1 MAGLFPL
8 NQKAIEKLSDL
19 TIQKVESRILD
30 VPLIRP
36 HGFATTTSTEQHILL
51 VSVHLENGV
60 IGYGEGVVPGGPWWG
75 GESVE
80 TMKALVDG
88 YLAPVLIGRAV
99 SELAG
104 IMADLERVVA
114 RARYAKAA
122 VDVAMHDAWARSLNV
137 PVRDLLG
144 GTVRDKVDVTWALD
158 VLPLDVAVAE
168 IEERIEE
175 FGNRSFKLKMGAG
188 DPAEDTRRVAE
199 LAREVGDRVSLRI
212 DINARW
218 DRRTALHYL
227 PILAEAGVELFEQP
241 TPADDLETLREITR
255 RTNVSVMADESVWTP
270 AEALAVVKAQ
280 AADVIALKTTKH
292 GGLLESKKIAA
303 IAEAGGLACHGAT
316 SLEGPIGT
324 AASLQFAAS
333 TKAISYGTE
342 LFGPQLLKDTYIVQE
357 FEYKDG
363 QVAIPQG
370 PGLGVDVDMDKVNFY
385 TRK

>member
-36 HGFATTTSTEQHILL
+36 HGFATTTSTAQHILL

-144 GTVRDKVDVTWALD
+144 GTVRDRVDVTWALG

-324 AASLQFAAS
+324 AASLQFVAS
-333 TKAISYGTE
+333 TKAITYGTE

>member
-144 GTVRDKVDVTWALD
+144 GTVRDKVDVTWALG
-158 VLPLDVAVAE
+158 VLPPDVAVAE

-324 AASLQFAAS
+324 AASLQFVAS
-333 TKAISYGTE
+333 TKAITYGTE

>member
-144 GTVRDKVDVTWALD
+144 GTVRDRVDVTWALG

-303 IAEAGGLACHGAT
+303 VAEAGGLACHGAT

>member
-88 YLAPVLIGRAV
+88 YLAPVLMGRAV

-144 GTVRDKVDVTWALD
+144 GTVRDKVDVTWALG

>member
-88 YLAPVLIGRAV
+88 YLAPVLIGRVV

-144 GTVRDKVDVTWALD
+144 GTVRDKVDVTWALG

-324 AASLQFAAS
+324 AASLQFVAS
-333 TKAISYGTE
+333 TKAITYGTE

>member
-51 VSVHLENGV
+51 VGVHLENGV

-144 GTVRDKVDVTWALD
+144 GTVRDRVDVTWALG

-324 AASLQFAAS
+324 AASLQFVAS
-333 TKAISYGTE
+333 TKAITYGTE

>member
-144 GTVRDKVDVTWALD
+144 GTVRDRVDVTWALG

-324 AASLQFAAS
+324 AASLQFVAS
-333 TKAISYGTE
+333 TKAITYGTE

>member
-144 GTVRDKVDVTWALD
+144 GTVRDKVDVTWALG

-227 PILAEAGVELFEQP
+227 PILAEAGVELFEQL

-324 AASLQFAAS
+324 AASLQFVAS
-333 TKAISYGTE
+333 TKAITYGTE

>member
-104 IMADLERVVA
+104 IMVDLERVVA

-144 GTVRDKVDVTWALD
+144 GTVRDKVDVTWALG

>member
-1 MAGLFPL
+1 MA
-8 NQKAIEKLSDL
+8 DL
-19 TIQKVESRILD
+19 TINRVETRILD

-51 VSVHLENGV
+51 VAVHLDNGV
-60 IGYGEGVVPGGPWWG
+60 IGHGEGVVPGGPWWG

-88 YLAPVLIGRAV
+88 YLAPVMVGREV

-122 VDVAMHDAWARSLNV
+122 VDVAMHDAWARALDVS
-137 PVRDLLG
+137 VRDLLG
-144 GTVRDKVDVTWALD
+144 GTVRTSLDCTWALG

-168 IEERIEE
+168 IEERIETW
-175 FGNRSFKLKMGAG
+175 GNRSFKLKMGAG
-188 DPAEDTRRVAE
+188 EPAEDTRRVAE

-218 DRRTALHYL
+218 DRLTALRYL
-227 PILAEAGVELFEQP
+227 PELAEAGIELFEQP
-241 TPADDLETLREITR
+241 TPADDLETLSEITR

-270 AEALAVVKAQ
+270 AEALAVVKSQ

-333 TKAISYGTE
+333 TKAVSYGTE
-342 LFGPQLLKDTYIVQE
+342 LFGPQLLKDTYVVQDI
-357 FEYKDG
+357 EYRDG
-363 QVAIPQG
+363 QVIVPEG
-370 PGLGVDVDMDKVNFY
+370 PGLGVELDMDKVNFY
-385 TRK
+385 TRN

>member
-144 GTVRDKVDVTWALD
+144 GTVRDRVDVTWALG

-255 RTNVSVMADESVWTP
+255 RTNVSVMTDESVWTP

>member
-144 GTVRDKVDVTWALD
+144 GTVRDKVDVTWALG

-303 IAEAGGLACHGAT
+303 VAEAGGLACHGAT

-324 AASLQFAAS
+324 AASLQFVAS
-333 TKAISYGTE
+333 TKAITYGTE

>member
-1 MAGLFPL
+1 MSGL
-8 NQKAIEKLSDL
+8 KI
-19 TIQKVESRILD
+19 TKVESRILD

-36 HGFATTTSTEQHILL
+36 HGFATTVSTEQHILL
-51 VSVHLENGV
+51 VSVHLENG
-60 IGYGEGVVPGGPWWG
+60 IMGYGEGVVPGGPWWG

-88 YLAPVLIGRAV
+88 YLAPVLQGRRV

-114 RARYAKAA
+114 RGRYAKAA
-122 VDVAMHDAWARSLNV
+122 VDVAMHDAWARSLDI

-144 GTVRDKVDVTWALD
+144 GTVRDKVDVTWALG

-175 FGNRSFKLKMGAG
+175 FGNKSFKLKMGAG

-199 LAREVGDRVSLRI
+199 LTREVGDKVSIRI

-333 TKAISYGTE
+333 TKAISFGTE
-342 LFGPQLLKDTYIVQE
+342 LFGPQLLKDTYVVQE

-370 PGLGVDVDMDKVNFY
+370 PGLGVDIDLDKVDFY

>member
-122 VDVAMHDAWARSLNV
+122 IDVAMHDAWARSLNV

-144 GTVRDKVDVTWALD
+144 GTVRDKVDVTWALG

>member
-144 GTVRDKVDVTWALD
+144 GTVRDRVDVTWALG

>member
-1 MAGLFPL
+1 M
-8 NQKAIEKLSDL
+8 SDL
-19 TIQKVESRILD
+19 IIQKVETRILD

-80 TMKALVDG
+80 TMKALIDG

-104 IMADLERVVA
+104 IMTDLERVVA

-144 GTVRDKVDVTWALD
+144 GTVRDKVDVTWALG

-199 LAREVGDRVSLRI
+199 LAREVGDRVSIRI

-218 DRRTALHYL
+218 DRRTALQYL
-227 PILAEAGVELFEQP
+227 PRLAEAGVELFEQP

-324 AASLQFAAS
+324 AASLQFAAA

-342 LFGPQLLKDTYIVQE
+342 LFGPQLLKDTYIVQD

-363 QVAIPQG
+363 QLTVPQG

>member
-104 IMADLERVVA
+104 IMVDLERVVA

-144 GTVRDKVDVTWALD
+144 GTVRDRVDVTWALG

-324 AASLQFAAS
+324 AASLQFVAS
-333 TKAISYGTE
+333 TKAITYGTE

>member
-144 GTVRDKVDVTWALD
+144 GTVRDKVDVTWALG

-241 TPADDLETLREITR
+241 TPAADLETLREITR

>member
-1 MAGLFPL
+1 M
-8 NQKAIEKLSDL
+8 SDL
-19 TIQKVESRILD
+19 TIVKVETRILD

-51 VSVHLENGV
+51 VGVRLDNGV
-60 IGYGEGVVPGGPWWG
+60 VGYGEGVVPGGPWWG

-80 TMKALVDG
+80 TMKAIIDG
-88 YLAPVLIGRAV
+88 YIAPVLEGRKV

-104 IMADLERVVA
+104 IMSDIERVVA
-114 RARYAKAA
+114 RARFAKAA
-122 VDVAMHDAWARSLNV
+122 IDVAMHDAWARSLNV
-137 PVRDLLG
+137 SVRDLLG
-144 GTVRDKVDVTWALD
+144 GTVRTSVDVTWALG
-158 VLPLDVAVAE
+158 VLPLDVAIAE
-168 IEERIEE
+168 IEERIET
-175 FGNRSFKLKMGAG
+175 FGNKSFKLKMGAG
-188 DPAEDTRRVAE
+188 EPAEDTRRVAE
-199 LAREVGDRVSLRI
+199 LTREVGDRVSIRI

-218 DRRTALHYL
+218 DRRTALRYL
-227 PILAEAGVELFEQP
+227 PELADAGVELFEQP

-280 AADVIALKTTKH
+280 AADVIAVKTTKH
-292 GGLLESKKIAA
+292 GGLLESKKIVA
-303 IAEAGGLACHGAT
+303 IAEAGGIACHGAT

-342 LFGPQLLKDTYIVQE
+342 LFGPQLLKDTYVIQDLV
-357 FEYKDG
+357 YKDG
-363 QVAIPQG
+363 QVVVPNG
-370 PGLGVDVDMDKVNFY
+370 PGLGLDLDMDKVNFY

>member
-104 IMADLERVVA
+104 IMVDFERVVA

-144 GTVRDKVDVTWALD
+144 GTVRDKVDVTWALG

-324 AASLQFAAS
+324 AASLQFVAS
-333 TKAISYGTE
+333 TKAITYGTE